1 MELITIEAF
10 ADMIVQN
17 NPAIQRRQLILR
29 LHNALSYKKA
39 GVTCTC
45 CGEPIWAAGS
55 ALIGSPLCF
64 CCITGEAEA
73 KNYYEIKNSCFSFL
87 KYTTGIYASALCR
100 QAAKKYRDFQSG
112 IQRFRNKRRKNR

>member
-64 CCITGEAEA
+64 SCITGEAEA
-73 KNYYEIKNSCFSFL
+73 KNYYEIKNSCFSSL
-87 KYTTGIYASALCR
+87 KYTTGVYTSALRR

-112 IQRFRNKRRKNR
+112 FQRLHNKREENR

>member
-10 ADMIVQN
+10 ADMIVRN

-39 GVTCTC
+39 GVPCTC

-64 CCITGEAEA
+64 CCITGETEA
-73 KNYYEIKNSCFSFL
+73 KNYYEIKNSYFSFL
-87 KYTTGIYASALCR
+87 KYTAGIYASALRR

-112 IQRFRNKRRKNR
+112 IQRFHNKRRENR